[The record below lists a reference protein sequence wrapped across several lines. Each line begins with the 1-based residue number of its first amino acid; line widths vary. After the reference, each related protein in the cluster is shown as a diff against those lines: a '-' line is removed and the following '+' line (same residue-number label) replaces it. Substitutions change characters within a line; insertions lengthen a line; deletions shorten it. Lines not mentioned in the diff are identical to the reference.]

1 MRGTNNIVSAAQ
13 QSGSVKHLVYSTVG
27 LMANIKQTQLWD
39 ANPFAKV
46 YWENKFAGEAAV
58 RSSGLPYYT
67 ILRPMEFMSNFI
79 LPLASFQFPDMATTG
94 VVSSFWSYF
103 VPSVAGLSVWNYLKG
118 HVQKNRP
125 GITPVSRW
133 SIYKG

>member
-1 MRGTNNIVSAAQ
+1 MPSFTDMEEEVRGTNNIVSAAQ

-118 HVQKNRP
+118 HV
-125 GITPVSRW
+125 
-133 SIYKG
+133 